1 MRNTLVPIVPKSI
14 VILLFF
20 LELSTSS
27 LNKGLSRFWSSKI
40 VCCEDL
46 DSKRKVLS
54 FIFLPR
60 KKKNDKGRGMDHLI
74 FFLGKEIFGPR
85 L

>member
-40 VCCEDL
+40 AVRIWIPNGRYCL
-46 DSKRKVLS
+46 L
-54 FIFLPR
+54 FFFLE
-60 KKKNDKGRGMDHLI
+60 KKNVKGRGMDHLI